1 MGSFERRKM
10 FWFFYCRFLLYW
22 SAQVET
28 LLSMALLYWLINM
41 DQIMF
46 SVLFK
51 ENAWI
56 IWIEQQLAIVFE
68 YYLAFLLF
76 FWLKFYEAR
85 PESKRN
91 QINRVEI
98 RHSVFFHFFYRNF
111 SSTSNTLKWLEVV
124 LLDSMRKSSSYRSK
138 FCKFL
143 PKQIL

>member
-1 MGSFERRKM
+1 M
-10 FWFFYCRFLLYW
+10 FL
-22 SAQVET
+22 
-28 LLSMALLYWLINM
+28 
-41 DQIMF
+41 
-46 SVLFK
+46 VLFK

-98 RHSVFFHFFYRNF
+98 RHSVFFHFFLPKFQFNVQHTKMIRS
-111 SSTSNTLKWLEVV
+111 SSTGFDAKIE
-124 LLDSMRKSSSYRSK
+124 
-138 FCKFL
+138 FL
-143 PKQIL
+143 PEQIL